1 MTNQLS
7 ETLMN
12 SLLGIACD
20 EGNAQ
25 LKTGNV
31 RYSED
36 SARNEQ
42 FMVQLLRSAAE
53 KFGINPEVVSHL
65 GGHAFP
71 DVHFSGSHFGIE
83 LKGSRK
89 GRAITGNSIFSGS
102 MVENLKKVYLFYWID
117 DRDPKLGF
125 RDYFECV
132 FDAKVTHSPRF
143 ALQVDLPPEE
153 SMFGDNSKQL
163 GFTAVDWLS
172 GERKYVDRIVEEIR
186 RRALERDEIPWWVQP
201 EGSDGNGFEPDSAA
215 GLGGLRNLR
224 QMGNEA
230 SFSLQKTLFLGFPE
244 VLAGGRAA
252 HANAIGW
259 AISRKSAI
267 IGRDVF
273 SAGGQRR
280 LNLGSTLGAVT
291 LPAVIGN
298 CATMINKSNLVS
310 LNDLSEI
317 YGQTFTSADQA
328 IKRFRST
335 IKNNKDLEYLRDYL
349 PLAKQAS
356 ISAREL
362 SSTIADLMAD
372 LIDPLTLR

>member
-1 MTNQLS
+1 
-7 ETLMN
+7 MN
-12 SLLGIACD
+12 SLLTSACD
-20 EGNAQ
+20 DGNRQ
-25 LKTGNV
+25 LESRTI

-36 SARNEQ
+36 SGRNER
-42 FMVQLLRSAAE
+42 FMVDLLRSAAR
-53 KFGINPEVVSHL
+53 KNGLNPEIISHL
-65 GGHAFP
+65 GGRSFP
-71 DVHFSGSHFGIE
+71 DVHISGSHFGIE

-89 GRAITGNSIFSGS
+89 GGAITGNSIFSGS

-117 DRDPKLGF
+117 DREPKLGF

-143 ALQVDLPPEE
+143 ALQVDLPPDE

-186 RRALERDEIPWWVQP
+186 RRALDRDEIPWWVQP
-201 EGSDGNGFEPDSAA
+201 EGSDGLGFEPDSAA

-244 VLAGGRAA
+244 VLAGGKAA

-280 LNLGSTLGAVT
+280 LYLGSTLGAIT
-291 LPAVIGN
+291 LPAVIDN
-298 CATMINKSNLVS
+298 CATMIKKTNLVS
-310 LNDLSEI
+310 LDDLSEI
-317 YGQTFTSADQA
+317 YGQTFTSAREA
-328 IKRFRST
+328 IKRFQST
-335 IKNNKDLEYLRDYL
+335 IKNNQDLKYLHDYL
-349 PLAKQAS
+349 PPAKQRS
-356 ISAREL
+356 ISAKALR
-362 SSTIADLMAD
+362 STIADLMAD
-372 LIDPLTLR
+372 LIDPSTLR